1 MFLTTIFNQFLQSI
15 NIILDWLQSKLNT
28 LTKFEQIMENSAY
41 VIKGQLFGIILT
53 KISRNYQQNHLSD
66 CFIRRGGK
74 VPFCFVC

>member
-53 KISRNYQQNHLSD
+53 KISRNYQQNHLSES
-66 CFIRRGGK
+66 
-74 VPFCFVC
+74 